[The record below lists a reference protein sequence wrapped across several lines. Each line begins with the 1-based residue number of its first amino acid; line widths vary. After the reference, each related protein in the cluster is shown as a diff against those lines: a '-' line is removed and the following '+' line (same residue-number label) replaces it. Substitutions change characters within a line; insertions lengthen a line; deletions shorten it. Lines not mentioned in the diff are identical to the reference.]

1 MKERKK
7 ILVFDIFADYAQF
20 KKYFSNM
27 SPLTFAIPPRTVVSG
42 ILGAVVGIDK
52 KNNPEHFSN
61 NNSFIALKINN
72 SIRKIKLPTNY
83 LKTTSKNHFS
93 KFDEHKPTNVEYLK
107 NPSFR
112 IYVSH
117 TDRIIYEKLKNNLKQ
132 HKSFFTLN
140 LGISSCLAN
149 FVFFGE
155 FDAELF
161 MRSEVYIDSIIPKN
175 EIKEIGFDNNIMIQ
189 QNTMPNIMLNDREVT
204 EYKEFIYE
212 INGNKIKTFVKKY
225 YHISETGENIIG
237 M

>member
-27 SPLTFAIPPRTVVSG
+27 SPLTFAIPPRTVVGG
-42 ILGAVVGIDK
+42 ILGAFVGIDK

-83 LKTTSKNHFS
+83 LKTISKNHFS

-149 FVFFGE
+149 FVFVGE
-155 FDAELF
+155 FEAELF
-161 MRSEVYIDSIIPKN
+161 MSSEVYIDSIIPKN
-175 EIKEIGFDNNIMIQ
+175 EVKEIGFDNNIMIQ
-189 QNTMPNIMLNDREVT
+189 QNTMPNLMLNDREVT

-225 YHISETGENIIG
+225 YHILETGENIIG